1 MKTDIERYTITRQN
15 YINMATRLE
24 KDNRFYNV
32 VLIFG
37 SLYLIILSLSDVFF
51 SDFFKNEMLTYISI
65 IQSIILLV
73 ISLVI
78 NFGDNDK
85 KIEILTSGILELNS
99 IIQETTFIY
108 NNYEKIESS
117 FSNIFDSLNCIE
129 EKECPNY
136 KKLKIE
142 FRKFKTN
149 LYDISFINNSYLK
162 DKSNELNNYFNN
174 NECNNI
180 DVNRFSFAL
189 EELYFLWK
197 TSINTHHTKYN
208 KLMERMINREDIDY
222 YQTALNFKNSDF
234 TISFK
239 PYTISLVNIEKKFSL
254 KLYYYWLKCRYC
266 IYFLTLIISLL
277 VTIKF

>member
-1 MKTDIERYTITRQN
+1 
-15 YINMATRLE
+15 MATRLE

-51 SDFFKNEMLTYISI
+51 SDFFKNDMLVYISI

-78 NFGDNDK
+78 NFGDNNK
-85 KIEILTSGILELNS
+85 KIEILTSGILELNF
-99 IIQETTFIY
+99 IIQETTLIY

-117 FSNIFDSLNCIE
+117 FSNIFDTLNGIE
-129 EKECPNY
+129 GKDYPDY
-136 KKLKIE
+136 QKLKIE

-149 LYDISFINNSYLK
+149 IYDISFINNNYLK
-162 DKSNELNNYFNN
+162 DKLNELNNYFNN
-174 NECNNI
+174 NEHNNI
-180 DVNRFSFAL
+180 DINRFSFVL

-208 KLMERMINREDIDY
+208 KLMERMIKREDIDY
-222 YQTALNFKNSDF
+222 FYTALNYKNFDF
-234 TISFK
+234 NISFESHI
-239 PYTISLVNIEKKFSL
+239 ISLNNCKKKFFL
-254 KLYYYWLKCRYC
+254 KLYYYWLKCRYF
-266 IYFLTLIISLL
+266 IYFFALFICL
-277 VTIKF
+277 VITSKF